1 MLPDDS
7 PFVPGAF
14 CWVMHERLGS
24 ACGATPDGRRAGFPF
39 ADGCGAAQGR
49 EKAGPTA
56 AVLSVTSW
64 DAAPLIGGAAFN
76 MKFSAALFRSPETIR
91 RLRDLIVTFLER
103 GGFETQVN
111 VIDASLLKAAQENPE
126 AYRDLV
132 VRIGGY
138 TDYFTRLRPEM
149 QAEVI
154 MRTEYGDL

>member
-1 MLPDDS
+1 
-7 PFVPGAF
+7 
-14 CWVMHERLGS
+14 
-24 ACGATPDGRRAGFPF
+24 
-39 ADGCGAAQGR
+39 
-49 EKAGPTA
+49 
-56 AVLSVTSW
+56 
-64 DAAPLIGGAAFN
+64 
-76 MKFSAALFRSPETIR
+76 MKFSAALFRSPETIQ